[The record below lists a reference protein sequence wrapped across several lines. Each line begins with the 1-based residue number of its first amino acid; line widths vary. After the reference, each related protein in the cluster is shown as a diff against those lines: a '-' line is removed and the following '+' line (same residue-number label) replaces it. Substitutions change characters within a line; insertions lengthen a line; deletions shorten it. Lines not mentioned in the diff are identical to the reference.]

1 MNAVIAQIAAI
12 ATTIGF
18 LGLMCF
24 QILLALGFPFGQ
36 VAWGG
41 KYIKLP
47 PGLRIASIFSVAI
60 YVLASILVLERAA
73 IVSVINKST
82 VVTTGVWILV
92 AFLALNTLSNLASR
106 SKLEKLIMTPVSV
119 TLGLLCLAVAI
130 SSS

>member
-1 MNAVIAQIAAI
+1 MNAVIAQIVAI

-36 VAWGG
+36 VVWGG

-82 VVTTGVWILV
+82 LLSEIHSLIQRIFILIGIFHKMKEC
-92 AFLALNTLSNLASR
+92 AAT
-106 SKLEKLIMTPVSV
+106 EMPH
-119 TLGLLCLAVAI
+119 
-130 SSS
+130 